1 MKFPKIV
8 TIVCL
13 LIVFLFALAACA
25 PVASAVPVPSELQD
39 WIRLGLE
46 VGIVFILTQLAKAG
60 LDFSGYKAQ
69 ILAALFSAVMVVI
82 DSILGKIPAQW
93 ESLAGALMNLIVVI
107 LASYGLHA
115 VYKMSQRGT
124 Q

>member
-13 LIVFLFALAACA
+13 LIVFVFALAACA
-25 PVASAVPVPSELQD
+25 PVATAVPVPPELQE

-69 ILAALFSAVMVVI
+69 ILAAIFGAVMVVI
-82 DSILGKIPAQW
+82 DSLLTKIPVQW
-93 ESLAGALMNLIVVI
+93 ESLAGALLNLIVVI
-107 LASYGLHA
+107 LASYGVHA
-115 VYKMSQRGT
+115 VYKIFKK
-124 Q
+124 